1 MRGVF
6 SAKPGP
12 WAVRLMIAAELL
24 LTVTVVLVLGSART
38 LDQTLVAIATA
49 LVLVAAIAF
58 ILATLGERV
67 IRERRHGR

>member
-6 SAKPGP
+6 SSKPGP

-24 LTVTVVLVLGSART
+24 LIVTIVLVLGSART
-38 LDQTLVAIATA
+38 LDQTVIAIAAA
-49 LVLVAAIAF
+49 LVLVAAFAL

-67 IRERRHGR
+67 IREQRHGR